1 MNAPGRLVLVLGMH
15 RSGTSTLARGL
26 RVLGVAL
33 GKNLLPAHPCNPKGF
48 FEDAGLYAFNKALL
62 AQLGLT
68 WRSPEAPDTAA
79 LRRLAAGPPGVTAL
93 SLLREKSAG
102 QAIPGLKDPRMSR
115 LLPFWRPV
123 LAASGLRAHCCIAL
137 RHPES
142 VAHSLWQR
150 DRLDAEHSHALW
162 LAYLLDALEG
172 STGLPRLLTDY
183 GLLLHRPERQLQRLG
198 HFLDLP
204 LDPAELTLFADDF
217 LDKTLCHHS
226 PAPAND
232 AVRESPGGAWAAL
245 ALRLYAALA
254 PAAAASPEHQALD
267 EPRLGHLV
275 ASLRREA
282 AATAAPVSQEPRP

>member
-172 STGLPRLLTDY
+172 SAGLPRLLTDY

-254 PAAAASPEHQALD
+254 PAAAASP
-267 EPRLGHLV
+267 
-275 ASLRREA
+275 
-282 AATAAPVSQEPRP
+282 

>member
-33 GKNLLPAHPCNPKGF
+33 GEDLLPAHPCNPKGF
-48 FEDAGLYAFNKALL
+48 FEDAGLYACNKSLL
-62 AQLGLT
+62 ARLGLT

-79 LRRLAAGPPGVTAL
+79 LRRLAAGPPGITAL
-93 SLLREKSAG
+93 GLLREKSAG
-102 QAIPGLKDPRMSR
+102 QAILGLKDPRMSR

-142 VAHSLWQR
+142 VARSLWQR

-162 LAYLLDALEG
+162 LAYMLDALEG
-172 STGLPRLLTDY
+172 SIGLPRLLTDY
-183 GLLLHRPERQLQRLG
+183 GLLLRNPENQLQRLG
-198 HFLDLP
+198 HFLNLP

-217 LDKTLCHHS
+217 LDKTLCHHNPTNG
-226 PAPAND
+226 PARKN
-232 AVRESPGGAWAAL
+232 PGGAWAAL

-254 PAAAASPEHQALD
+254 PAAADSPEHQALD
-267 EPRLGHLV
+267 DPRMVRLI
-275 ASLRREA
+275 ANLRRE
-282 AATAAPVSQEPRP
+282 TAAMAVPVSPEARP

>member
-1 MNAPGRLVLVLGMH
+1 MNAPSRLVLVLGMH

-48 FEDAGLYAFNKALL
+48 FEDAELYAFNKALL

-172 STGLPRLLTDY
+172 SAGLPRLLTDY

-267 EPRLGHLV
+267 EPRLGRLV

>member
-48 FEDAGLYAFNKALL
+48 FEDAGLYALNKALL

-172 STGLPRLLTDY
+172 SAGLPRLLTDY

-267 EPRLGHLV
+267 EPRLGRLV

>member
-1 MNAPGRLVLVLGMH
+1 MNAPGRLVLVLGKH

-93 SLLREKSAG
+93 GLLREKSAG
-102 QAIPGLKDPRMSR
+102 QAILGLKDPRMSR

-150 DRLDAEHSHALW
+150 DRLNAEHSHALW
-162 LAYLLDALEG
+162 LAYMLDALEG
-172 STGLPRLLTDY
+172 SIGLPRLLADY
-183 GLLLHRPERQLQRLG
+183 GLLLRKPEHQLQRLG
-198 HFLDLP
+198 HFLNLP

-226 PAPAND
+226 PADGAD
-232 AVRESPGGAWAAL
+232 RESPGGAWAAM
-245 ALRLYAALA
+245 ALRLYEALV
-254 PAAAASPEHQALD
+254 PAAADSPERRTLD
-267 EPRLGHLV
+267 EPRLARLV
-275 ASLRREA
+275 TSLRRESA
-282 AATAAPVSQEPRP
+282 ALAFPVSPETRP

>member
-26 RVLGVAL
+26 RVLGVAW
-33 GKNLLPAHPCNPKGF
+33 GQKLLPAHPGNPKGL

-267 EPRLGHLV
+267 EPRLGRLV

>member
-93 SLLREKSAG
+93 SLMCEKSAG

-123 LAASGLRAHCCIAL
+123 LAASGLRTHCCIAL

-172 STGLPRLLTDY
+172 SAGLPRLLTDY

-267 EPRLGHLV
+267 EPRLGRLV

>member
-198 HFLDLP
+198 HFLELP
-204 LDPAELTLFADDF
+204 LDPAELTVFADDF

-267 EPRLGHLV
+267 EPRLGRLV

>member
-15 RSGTSTLARGL
+15 RRGTSTLARGL

-267 EPRLGHLV
+267 EPRLGRLV

>member
-33 GKNLLPAHPCNPKGF
+33 GKNLLPARPCNPKGF

-62 AQLGLT
+62 VQLGLT

-93 SLLREKSAG
+93 GLLREKSAG

-183 GLLLHRPERQLQRLG
+183 GLLLHRPEHQLQRLG

-267 EPRLGHLV
+267 EPRLGRLV

>member
-198 HFLDLP
+198 HFLELP

-267 EPRLGHLV
+267 EPRLGRLV

>member
-150 DRLDAEHSHALW
+150 DRLDAELSHALW

-183 GLLLHRPERQLQRLG
+183 GLLLHRPEHQLQRLG

-204 LDPAELTLFADDF
+204 LD
-217 LDKTLCHHS
+217 
-226 PAPAND
+226 PAND

-267 EPRLGHLV
+267 EPRLGRLV

>member
-172 STGLPRLLTDY
+172 SAGLPRLLTDY

-267 EPRLGHLV
+267 EPRLGRLV

>member
-267 EPRLGHLV
+267 EPRLGRLV

>member
-150 DRLDAEHSHALW
+150 EDAEHSHALW

-172 STGLPRLLTDY
+172 SAGLPRLLTDY
-183 GLLLHRPERQLQRLG
+183 GLLLRKPEHQLQRLG
-198 HFLDLP
+198 HFLNLP
-204 LDPAELTLFADDF
+204 LDPAQLTLFADDF

-267 EPRLGHLV
+267 EPRLGRLV

>member
-48 FEDAGLYAFNKALL
+48 FEDAGLYALNKALL

-79 LRRLAAGPPGVTAL
+79 LRRLAGPPGVTAL

-172 STGLPRLLTDY
+172 SAGLPRLLTDY
-183 GLLLHRPERQLQRLG
+183 GLLLRKPEHQLQRLG
-198 HFLDLP
+198 HFLNLP

-245 ALRLYAALA
+245 A

-267 EPRLGHLV
+267 EPRLGRLV

>member
-62 AQLGLT
+62 VQLGLT

-93 SLLREKSAG
+93 GLLREKSAG

-183 GLLLHRPERQLQRLG
+183 GLLLHRPEHQLQRLG

-254 PAAAASPEHQALD
+254 PAAAASPERRTLD
-267 EPRLGHLV
+267 EPRLGRLV

>member
-267 EPRLGHLV
+267 EPRLGRLV

-282 AATAAPVSQEPRP
+282 ATTAAPVSQEPRP

>member
-48 FEDAGLYAFNKALL
+48 FEDAGFYAFNKALL

-68 WRSPEAPDTAA
+68 WRSPEAPDAAA

-93 SLLREKSAG
+93 GLLREKSAG

-150 DRLDAEHSHALW
+150 DRLNAEHSHAL
-162 LAYLLDALEG
+162 
-172 STGLPRLLTDY
+172 
-183 GLLLHRPERQLQRLG
+183 
-198 HFLDLP
+198 
-204 LDPAELTLFADDF
+204 
-217 LDKTLCHHS
+217 
-226 PAPAND
+226 
-232 AVRESPGGAWAAL
+232 
-245 ALRLYAALA
+245 
-254 PAAAASPEHQALD
+254 
-267 EPRLGHLV
+267 
-275 ASLRREA
+275 
-282 AATAAPVSQEPRP
+282 

>member
-68 WRSPEAPDTAA
+68 WRSPGAPDTAA

-172 STGLPRLLTDY
+172 SAGLPRLLTDY

-267 EPRLGHLV
+267 EPRLGRLV